1 MKKLLLVIFIF
12 LYGCGFKPLY
22 SDKEF
27 KNLEFSE
34 ITLSGNTSVNRKIIN
49 YLKISKNKNDML
61 DTLALNSNFKNS
73 ISSKD
78 NTGKADTYTSTLMIN
93 FKIENQENI
102 LIYDRNFRKSFSY
115 KNRDNKFELVEYQ
128 NEILNN
134 LINEVTEEI
143 LLSLNSM

>member
-1 MKKLLLVIFIF
+1 MKKLLIFVFII

-49 YLKISKNKNDML
+49 YLKISKKNDVL
-61 DTLALNSNFKNS
+61 DTLELNSSFENL

-78 NTGKADTYTSTLMIN
+78 STGKADTYTSTLTVS
-93 FKIENQENI
+93 FRTKRQDDI
-102 LIYDRNFRKSFSY
+102 LIYDRKFSKSFNY

-134 LINEVTEEI
+134 LVNEIAEEI
-143 LLSLNSM
+143 LLSLNSF

>member
-1 MKKLLLVIFIF
+1 MKKFLLVIFIIF
-12 LYGCGFKPLY
+12 YGCGFKPLY

-34 ITLSGNTSVNRKIIN
+34 ITLSGNTSVNKKIIN
-49 YLKISKNKNDML
+49 YLKISKKNDVL
-61 DTLALNSNFKNS
+61 DTLELNSSFENL

-78 NTGKADTYTSTLMIN
+78 STGKADTYTSTLTVS
-93 FKIENQENI
+93 FRTKRQDDI
-102 LIYDRNFRKSFSY
+102 LIYDRKFSKSFTY

-134 LINEVTEEI
+134 LVNEITEEI
-143 LLSLNSM
+143 LLSLNSL

>member
-12 LYGCGFKPLY
+12 FYGCGFKPLY

-27 KNLEFSE
+27 KDLEFSE

-49 YLKISKNKNDML
+49 SLKISKKNDVL
-61 DTLALNSNFKNS
+61 DTLELNSSFENL

-78 NTGKADTYTSTLMIN
+78 STGKADTYTSTLTVS
-93 FKIENQENI
+93 FRTKRQDDI
-102 LIYDRNFRKSFSY
+102 LIYDRKFIKSFTY

-134 LINEVTEEI
+134 LVNEITEEI
-143 LLSLNSM
+143 LLNLNSL

>member
-27 KNLEFSE
+27 KNLEFSK

-49 YLKISKNKNDML
+49 YLKISKKNDVL
-61 DTLALNSNFKNS
+61 DTLELNSSFENL

-78 NTGKADTYTSTLMIN
+78 STGKADTYTSTLTVS
-93 FKIENQENI
+93 FRTKRQDDI
-102 LIYDRNFRKSFSY
+102 LIYDRKFSKSFTY

-134 LINEVTEEI
+134 LINEITEEI
-143 LLSLNSM
+143 LLSLNSL